1 MFVTLTPNQVHFR
14 YGKNQWQY
22 TFDEIAEL
30 GISRKKKTYFFVNTL
45 FILVTAIA
53 YYCMIFSDIIEVYYI
68 IPTLLCYTFLI
79 ILRFNDRAEFEYSVL
94 VRDIYE
100 KETTIKIKAED
111 RNLIG
116 RQIDQYLTL
125 QFDRMIKKTA

>member
-22 TFDEIAEL
+22 TFDEIVEL
-30 GISRKKKTYFFVNTL
+30 GISRRKKTYFLVNTL

-53 YYCMIFSDIIEVYYI
+53 YYCMIFSDIIDVYYI

-79 ILRFNDRAEFEYSVL
+79 ILRFNDRSEFEYSVL

-100 KETTIKIKAED
+100 KEITIKIKTED

-116 RQIDQYLTL
+116 RQIDQYLNL

>member
-22 TFDEIAEL
+22 TFDEIVEL
-30 GISRKKKTYFFVNTL
+30 SILRRKKTYFLVNTL

-53 YYCMIFSDIIEVYYI
+53 YYCMIFSDIIDIYYI

-79 ILRFNDRAEFEYSVL
+79 ILRFNDRSEFEYSVL

-100 KETTIKIKAED
+100 KEITIKIKTED

-116 RQIDQYLTL
+116 RQIDQYLNL

>member
-1 MFVTLTPNQVHFR
+1 MFITLTPNQVHFR

-22 TFDEIAEL
+22 SFDEIAEL
-30 GISRKKKTYFFVNTL
+30 GILRKKKTYFLVNTM
-45 FILVTAIA
+45 FILVTGVA
-53 YYCMIFSDIIEVYYI
+53 YYCMIFSDIIDIYYI

-79 ILRFNDRAEFEYSVL
+79 ILRFNDRTEFEYSVL

-100 KETTIKIKAED
+100 KEITIKIKNQD

-116 RQIDQYLTL
+116 KQIDQYLNL
-125 QFDRMIKKTA
+125 QFDRMIQKTA